1 MKNLKK
7 VLCLVLS
14 LLLLLSVLT
23 ACGGSAGDKADTA
36 PVADGDTAPAADGDT
51 SAPAGEGDAA
61 VPEDG
66 VSLSMVMAAGLDN
79 VDPAFNYSMDSM
91 QIISLTDQGLM
102 TFDEEGKVTCGLAE
116 SYDIS
121 PDGKTYLAIFT
132 DIDEFKRGNVEM
144 TPVTNSWDL
153 LIALLNDSLN
163 GFVINVFGEAVIFTR
178 DFLDLYFG
186 KK

>member
-1 MKNLKK
+1 MKCAN
-7 VLCLVLS
+7 
-14 LLLLLSVLT
+14 
-23 ACGGSAGDKADTA
+23 CGGTIHINEACTKCGIAYDDMINSIEHPEIKRLFKTIEKRQNNHEGIEM
-36 PVADGDTAPAADGDT
+36 
-51 SAPAGEGDAA
+51 GE
-61 VPEDG
+61 
-66 VSLSMVMAAGLDN
+66 SLMACELLNSSMIL
-79 VDPAFNYSMDSM
+79 P
-91 QIISLTDQGLM
+91 IRLTDNGMDALQIP
-102 TFDEEGKVTCGLAE
+102 C
-116 SYDIS
+116 

-132 DIDEFKRGNVEM
+132 DIDEFKLGNVEM

>member
-36 PVADGDTAPAADGDT
+36 PAADGDTAPAADGDA
-51 SAPAGEGDAA
+51 SAPAGEGGEDAA

-79 VDPAFNYSMDSM
+79 VDPRV
-91 QIISLTDQGLM
+91 QLLHGLHA
-102 TFDEEGKVTCGLAE
+102 DHL
-116 SYDIS
+116 
-121 PDGKTYLAIFT
+121 PDGSGP
-132 DIDEFKRGNVEM
+132 D
-144 TPVTNSWDL
+144 DL
-153 LIALLNDSLN
+153 
-163 GFVINVFGEAVIFTR
+163 R
-178 DFLDLYFG
+178 
-186 KK
+186 

>member
-1 MKNLKK
+1 MICAN
-7 VLCLVLS
+7 
-14 LLLLLSVLT
+14 
-23 ACGGSAGDKADTA
+23 CGGTIHINEACTKCGIAYDDMINSIEHPEIKRLFKTIEKRQNNR
-36 PVADGDTAPAADGDT
+36 
-51 SAPAGEGDAA
+51 EGI
-61 VPEDG
+61 EMEE
-66 VSLSMVMAAGLDN
+66 SLMACELLNSSMIL
-79 VDPAFNYSMDSM
+79 P
-91 QIISLTDQGLM
+91 IRLTDKGMDALQIPG
-102 TFDEEGKVTCGLAE
+102 
-116 SYDIS
+116 

>member
-1 MKNLKK
+1 MICAN
-7 VLCLVLS
+7 
-14 LLLLLSVLT
+14 
-23 ACGGSAGDKADTA
+23 CGGTIHINEPCTKCGIAYDDMINSIEHPEIKRLFKTIEKRQNNREGIEMDESLMACELLNSSMILPIRRTDK
-36 PVADGDTAPAADGDT
+36 GM
-51 SAPAGEGDAA
+51 DA
-61 VPEDG
+61 
-66 VSLSMVMAAGLDN
+66 L
-79 VDPAFNYSMDSM
+79 
-91 QIISLTDQGLM
+91 QIPG
-102 TFDEEGKVTCGLAE
+102 
-116 SYDIS
+116 

-153 LIALLNDSLN
+153 LIALLNDNLN